1 MSKVLGSVL
10 AALLFVHLAVADD
23 SKSQPQPNKAS
34 TPAEQ
39 FSALMGEVE
48 KAQQDAMIAYR
59 GAKTDEERRRII
71 EDLSK
76 KPQAY
81 AGRLLELARK
91 NPKEKL
97 ALEALAFIA
106 VNLRAGR
113 ELDQAIELL
122 LDNHMAK
129 LAPLC
134 GDLAR
139 TQSPGAERLLRGI
152 MAKTSDRSLQ
162 GIATL
167 SLGQLLKGM
176 ADSGGLNR
184 EGADRLAKEAEK
196 YFDRVAKEFGDVE
209 DLADQAKGDLFELRN
224 LSIGKTAPD
233 ISGKDGE
240 DKELKLTEYRGKVV
254 VLDFWASWCGPC
266 MAMVPHERELVKR
279 LDGKPFAF
287 VGVNV
292 DDTKADLN
300 RAQKAN
306 RMTWRSFFDGRSGP
320 IGKEWNIRAYPTIFV
335 LDHKGVIRYKG
346 VRGRAM
352 DEAVDTLLK
361 EMRTEN

>member
-1 MSKVLGSVL
+1 MSKAFGPIL
-10 AALLFVHLAVADD
+10 AALVFVHLAAADD
-23 SKSQPQPNKAS
+23 TKNQQQANKPA

-39 FSALMGEVE
+39 FSALMGEIE

-59 GAKTDEERRRII
+59 GAKTDEERQQIV
-71 EDLSK
+71 EELAK

-91 NPKEKL
+91 NPKER
-97 ALEALAFIA
+97 AAIEALLFVAI
-106 VNLRAGR
+106 NMRAGR
-113 ELDQAIELL
+113 ESDEAIGLL
-122 LDNHMAK
+122 LDHHMAK

-139 TQSPGAERLLRGI
+139 TPSPGAEKLLRGI
-152 MAKTSDRSLQ
+152 LAKTSDHNLQ

-167 SLGQLLKGM
+167 ALGQFLKRV
-176 ADSGGLNR
+176 ADSGGLKR
-184 EGADRLAKEAEK
+184 EKADQYAKEAEQH
-196 YFDRVAKEFGDVE
+196 FDRVVKEFGDVE

-240 DKELKLTEYRGKVV
+240 DKELKLSEYRGKVV

-279 LDGKPFAF
+279 LEGKPFAF
-287 VGVNV
+287 LGVNV

-300 RAQKAN
+300 RAQKDN
-306 RMTWRSFFDGRSGP
+306 RMSWRSFFDGRSGP
-320 IGKEWNIRAYPTIFV
+320 IGKEWNIKAYPTIFV

-352 DEAVDTLLK
+352 DEAVETLLK
-361 EMRTEN
+361 QMSTGS